1 MGQYYLPIFL
11 SPDPEAK
18 NADGLPLILGYFLS
32 FDFGNG
38 LKLMEHSYLG
48 NNFVSHVVSQLMPGA
63 PFHKCRVVWQGDYA
77 NPEPGVNIQLYR
89 YCMDH
94 EELHLRPETLA
105 KPASHGWLCE
115 DAVTDVP
122 GANFLVNY
130 SKSQYVD
137 FSHVTETEIHPL
149 PLLTWETHSGGG
161 GDFRGADPRNLCSS
175 WARDVIGVE
184 SELPAGQEWTEVIFD
199 LVE

>member
-1 MGQYYLPIFL
+1 MGQYYLPIIL

-48 NNFVSHVVSQLMPGA
+48 NNFVDYVVSQLMPGA

-77 NPEPGVNIQLYR
+77 NPEPDVNIQLHG
-89 YCMDH
+89 YCNEH
-94 EELHLRPETLA
+94 EELHIRPE
-105 KPASHGWLCE
+105 KRVSAS
-115 DAVTDVP
+115 TVP

-137 FSHVTETEIHPL
+137 FSHITDTDIHPL
-149 PLLTWETHSGGG
+149 PLLTWETHGGGG
-161 GDFRGADPRNLCSS
+161 GDFRGSDPQGLCSS
-175 WARDVIGVE
+175 WARDVIGAE
-184 SELPAGQEWTEVIFD
+184 AELPAGQGWTEIIFD
-199 LVE
+199 LKE